1 MAGKNLDEL
10 EGVVWGEP
18 TFDSYLVTTCH
29 RLRTKPVDDF
39 SVEDLR
45 IMIGQQIG
53 LPHLIPLAVAVLERD
68 PLAEGNYYPGDL
80 LANVIGAEEWLQGRP
95 EWLGRVVRVTERAT
109 KELEDAGEH
118 LRERSAEFLG
128 QFRG

>member
-45 IMIGQQIG
+45 IMIGQKVG

-80 LANVIGAEEWLQGRP
+80 LANVIGAEEWLQAHP

-118 LRERSAEFLG
+118 LRDRLAEFLG
-128 QFRG
+128 RVRG